1 MAAPYSQD
9 LRDRVLAAYDRGMPT
24 KKIAETFAV
33 SKAWARGI
41 KQRRRETGET
51 APRPMG
57 GATVIKI
64 DRVRLAE
71 LVREQPDATLKELR
85 ERLGIQC
92 AESAI
97 CMALKQLGLTFKKRR
112 STRPSRTVRT
122 SRCGERLGRLTN
134 PNSTPAV

>member
-24 KKIAETFAV
+24 KKIAETFSV
-33 SKAWARGI
+33 SPAWARMI

-51 APRPMG
+51 TPRPMG

-64 DRVRLAE
+64 DRARLAE

-85 ERLGIQC
+85 DRLGVQC

-97 CMALKQLGLTFKKRR
+97 CMALKKLGLSFKKRR
-112 STRPSRTVRT
+112 STRPSRTVPMSRGGGRT
-122 SRCGERLGRLTN
+122 GEPTSPLA
-134 PNSTPAV
+134 TPVA